1 MAPTARTFLRLSAI
15 SAAVVLLAA
24 TLVPQIACSRLTPD
38 SWPGGGDPPAPASAG
53 TKKVEIRDPNMNN
66 MVAYTL
72 VIPAN
77 WNFQG
82 AVLLDPNCGATPN
95 TVAYRVWSDDLKYG
109 VQRMPEV
116 NWFTPSDPRIFL
128 GKQCKKMDALTA
140 VQYAGMVMP
149 VLRPNS
155 QLISTTTAPQ
165 ADFLVQNDKQMEQML
180 GATAA
185 RYNQPA
191 PKFSSDAKE
200 LRIQYNL
207 GSQPEEEFL
216 QVMEQVSDT
225 PSSIMVNKP
234 GQILKTAWANNKRT
248 TAWIVSE
255 RAPKGQL
262 DAARAKLEAIR
273 VSLAVNPE
281 WDKAIAELIRQ
292 RGAAMIAQSW
302 KTFNANYKANQDA
315 YNARFAQG
323 QQFIANMQA
332 QGDKR
337 NADFAAYEDGRTRA
351 TADKVDQILDRQYY
365 VDPSS
370 GQTSTISTTYTNNWS
385 SGGDTIMTNIQGYDP
400 NGSVQGNWTQLQP
413 IKH

>member
-1 MAPTARTFLRLSAI
+1 MNTSSRSLLRLSAI
-15 SAAVVLLAA
+15 SATVVLLTAA
-24 TLVPQIACSRLTPD
+24 LVPQIACSRLTAT
-38 SWPGGGDPPAPASAG
+38 GEPPATSSGGG

-72 VIPAN
+72 TIPAN

-82 AVLLDPNCGATPN
+82 AVLVDPSCGAAPT
-95 TVAYRVWSDDLKYG
+95 TVAYRVFSDDLRFG

-116 NWFTPSDPRIFL
+116 SWFTPSDSRIPL
-128 GKQCKKMDALTA
+128 GKCKTMDALSA

-155 QLISTTTAPQ
+155 QLVSTTTAPQ
-165 ADFLVQNDKQMEQML
+165 ADGLAANAKQMEQML
-180 GATAA
+180 GASAA
-185 RYNQPA
+185 RYNQPP
-191 PKFSSDAKE
+191 PKFGWDAKE
-200 LRIQYNL
+200 LRIEYNL

-225 PSSIMVNKP
+225 PSSMIVSKP
-234 GQILKTAWANNKRT
+234 GQILKTQWAMTKRT

-273 VSLAVNPE
+273 ASLAVNPE
-281 WDKAIAELIRQ
+281 WDKAMGDLIRQ

-315 YNARFAQG
+315 YDARFAQG

-337 NADFAAYEDGRTRA
+337 NADFAAYEDSRTRH
-351 TADKVDQILDRQYY
+351 TADQVDAILDRQYY

-385 SGGDTIMTNIQGYDP
+385 NGQGDHVLTNIQGYDP